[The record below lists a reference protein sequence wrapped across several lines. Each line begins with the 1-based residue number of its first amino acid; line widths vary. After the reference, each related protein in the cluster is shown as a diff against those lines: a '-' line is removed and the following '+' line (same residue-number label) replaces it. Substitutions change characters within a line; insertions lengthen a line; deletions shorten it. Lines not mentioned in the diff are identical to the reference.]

1 MGHLLGFKG
10 GVKPTALKGREAS
23 MGKPTCWRC
32 SGDDLRGAER
42 AVATEKRQEGEREL
56 LCGPDIVLASPV
68 WGRTCASAGTGP
80 CATRLLCLGLR
91 GLMVSCLIALALV
104 VS

>member
-1 MGHLLGFKG
+1 
-10 GVKPTALKGREAS
+10 

-32 SGDDLRGAER
+32 SGDDLRGAEG
-42 AVATEKRQEGEREL
+42 AVATKKRQEGEREL

-68 WGRTCASAGTGP
+68 WGRTCVSVGTGP
-80 CATRLLCLGLR
+80 CAARLLCLGLR